1 MNENNMNQG
10 FPENP
15 NGADGGMND
24 QTPENNMPYGYNAD
38 PNMGAYNNM
47 NGYNAD
53 PNMGAYNN
61 MNGYN
66 ADPNTGAYN
75 NMNGYNADPNMGY
88 AQPGMNEFGD
98 QTPYQATVPKKKK
111 GGKIALFTF
120 IGVVLVAAIVTAVYF
135 FVRKTP
141 AEAIKAAMKNTVT
154 ESVDSSPLEDV
165 IGVSEFSE
173 DKMDFDM
180 NLKVNSI
187 YKMDGLSG
195 STYGISGAFEK
206 QKDNSYNLNLNGSL
220 TIAGETVNANLY
232 GIDKVFYFEIPELYD
247 SVFKMDLAAML
258 KSLDTSDMD
267 EATQNEVKALYEKYM
282 EPATEDLKK
291 AVTYD
296 RVGSAEIENH
306 NGDKEK
312 CKQYTVTLPT
322 ADVKAYV
329 TALCNYLNAYAS
341 DYITDD
347 QLDEIGVTRA
357 ELSQA
362 FQYIPTYYGMM
373 FSKDFVVNIYVKKN
387 QLARIS
393 MDYKFTALG
402 GTASVV
408 WDYMGEEHPA
418 DDVYFCASV
427 KKDEKE
433 LGSVSFSKKKENT
446 KGSYVYKLTDSVV
459 VNDKAV
465 AGLEQT
471 ATFTKS
477 TNAFESHLTLTAND
491 EAVFAYD
498 LTGSLKDVRKGKS
511 FGATVD
517 SFKVT
522 DGGDTVYADLS
533 GDVQFGDLGKEIG
546 KPDESKQVVDY
557 TEMTDEYMESNINQE
572 AAQRIVSAWSSALGS
587 AVDNGDIDID
597 DFITSDAT
605 TDDGDNDDEYVIDSS
620 SIDDVDYSG
629 YVMKGE
635 GYTVALNDPAG
646 YDRGYADNEEIDIYN
661 DKYNAYYTLTPNC
674 DKEKEC
680 ENFMTYFDYL
690 GEDGSVLD
698 KKMEQVTGTDGKTM
712 DCYVIDS
719 DIYDIKV
726 RDYYYFYPINDKDY
740 IVVNVNVWANG
751 KDQEVDADITAIA
764 NELVNDQIINVQEQ

>member
-1 MNENNMNQG
+1 MDENNMNQG
-10 FPENP
+10 FTEENP
-15 NGADGGMND
+15 NGADGSMND
-24 QTPENNMPYGYNAD
+24 QTPENNMSYTYDAD
-38 PNMGAYNNM
+38 PNMGAYN
-47 NGYNAD
+47 
-53 PNMGAYNN
+53 
-61 MNGYN
+61 
-66 ADPNTGAYN
+66 
-75 NMNGYNADPNMGY
+75 NGYNADPNMGY
-88 AQPGMNEFGD
+88 VQPGMNEFGD

-111 GGKIALFTF
+111 GGKIALFSF

-154 ESVDSSPLEDV
+154 ESVNSSPLEDV
-165 IGVSEFSE
+165 AGVSKFSE

-187 YKMDGLSG
+187 YEVDGLAG
-195 STYGISGAFEK
+195 STYGISGALEK

-220 TIAGETVNANLY
+220 TLGGETVSANLY

-247 SVFKMDLAAML
+247 SVFKMDLASML
-258 KSLDTSDMD
+258 KTLDTSDMD
-267 EATQNEVKALYEKYM
+267 ESTQNEVKELYEKYM
-282 EPATEDLKK
+282 GSATEDLKK
-291 AVTYD
+291 AVAYD

-312 CKQYTVTLPT
+312 CKQYTITLPT

-329 TALCNYLNAYAS
+329 TALCNYLDAYAS

-347 QLDEIGVTRA
+347 QLDEIGITRT

-373 FSKDFVVNIYVKKN
+373 FSRDFVVNVYVKKN

-408 WDYMGEEHPA
+408 WDFMGEENPA
-418 DDVYFCASV
+418 DDVYFCVSV
-427 KKDEKE
+427 KTDDKE
-433 LGSVSFSKKKENT
+433 LGSVSISEKKENT

-459 VNDKAV
+459 VNNKAV
-465 AGLEQT
+465 AGLEQ
-471 ATFTKS
+471 

-498 LTGSLKDVRKGKS
+498 LTGGLKDVQKGKS
-511 FGATVD
+511 FGVTVD

-522 DGGDTVYADLS
+522 NGGDTVYVDLS
-533 GDVQFGDLGKEIG
+533 GDAQFGDLGKEIK

-557 TEMTDEYMESNINQE
+557 TEMTDDYMTSNINQE
-572 AAQRIVSAWSSALGS
+572 AAQRIMEAWGSAFSSAI
-587 AVDNGDIDID
+587 DDGDISID
-597 DFITSDAT
+597 DFITTEEET
-605 TDDGDNDDEYVIDSS
+605 TDNGDNDDEYVIDSS

-629 YVMKGE
+629 YIMKGD
-635 GYTVALNDPAG
+635 GYTVSLNDPAG
-646 YDRGYADNEEIDIYN
+646 YDRGYADDEEIDIYN
-661 DKYNAYYTLTPNC
+661 DKYNAYYTLTPDC
-674 DKEKEC
+674 DKDKEC
-680 ENFMTYFDYL
+680 ENFMSYFEYL
-690 GEDGSVLD
+690 GDNGSILD
-698 KKMEQVTGTDGKTM
+698 KKMEQVTGADGKTM

-764 NELVNDQIINVQEQ
+764 KELVNDQIINVQEQ

>member
-1 MNENNMNQG
+1 MDENNMNQG
-10 FPENP
+10 FTEENP
-15 NGADGGMND
+15 NGADGSMND
-24 QTPENNMPYGYNAD
+24 QTPENNMSYTYDAD
-38 PNMGAYNNM
+38 PNMGAYN
-47 NGYNAD
+47 
-53 PNMGAYNN
+53 
-61 MNGYN
+61 
-66 ADPNTGAYN
+66 
-75 NMNGYNADPNMGY
+75 NGYNADPNMGY
-88 AQPGMNEFGD
+88 VQPGMNEFGD

-111 GGKIALFTF
+111 GGKIALFSF

-154 ESVDSSPLEDV
+154 ESVNSSPLEDV
-165 IGVSEFSE
+165 AGVSKFSE

-187 YKMDGLSG
+187 YEVDGLAG
-195 STYGISGAFEK
+195 STYGISGALEK

-220 TIAGETVNANLY
+220 TLGGETVSANLY

-247 SVFKMDLAAML
+247 SVFKMDLASML
-258 KSLDTSDMD
+258 KTLDTSDMD
-267 EATQNEVKALYEKYM
+267 ESTQNEVKELYEKYM
-282 EPATEDLKK
+282 GSATEDLKK
-291 AVTYD
+291 AVAYD

-312 CKQYTVTLPT
+312 CKQYTITLPT

-329 TALCNYLNAYAS
+329 TALCNYLDAYAS

-347 QLDEIGVTRA
+347 QLDEIGITRT

-373 FSKDFVVNIYVKKN
+373 FSRDFVVNVYVKKN

-408 WDYMGEEHPA
+408 WDFMGEENPA
-418 DDVYFCASV
+418 DDVYFCVSV
-427 KKDEKE
+427 KTDDKE
-433 LGSVSFSKKKENT
+433 LGSVSISEKKENT

-459 VNDKAV
+459 VNNKAV

-471 ATFTKS
+471 ASFTKS

-498 LTGSLKDVRKGKS
+498 LTGGLKDVQKGKS
-511 FGATVD
+511 FGVTVD

-522 DGGDTVYADLS
+522 NGGDTVYVDLS
-533 GDVQFGDLGKEIG
+533 GDAQFGDLGKEIK

-557 TEMTDEYMESNINQE
+557 TEMTDDYMTSNINQE
-572 AAQRIVSAWSSALGS
+572 AAQRIMEAWGSAFSSAI
-587 AVDNGDIDID
+587 DDGDISID
-597 DFITSDAT
+597 DFITTEEET
-605 TDDGDNDDEYVIDSS
+605 TDNGDNDDEYVIDSS

-629 YVMKGE
+629 YIMKGD
-635 GYTVALNDPAG
+635 GYTVSLNDPAG
-646 YDRGYADNEEIDIYN
+646 YDRGYADDEEIDIYN
-661 DKYNAYYTLTPNC
+661 DKYNAYYTLTPDC
-674 DKEKEC
+674 DKDKEC
-680 ENFMTYFDYL
+680 ENFMSYFEYL
-690 GEDGSVLD
+690 GDNGSILD
-698 KKMEQVTGTDGKTM
+698 KKMEQVTGADGKTM

-764 NELVNDQIINVQEQ
+764 KELVNDQIINVQEQ

>member
-53 PNMGAYNN
+53 PN
-61 MNGYN
+61 
-66 ADPNTGAYN
+66 TGVYN

-88 AQPGMNEFGD
+88 AQPDMNEFGD

-418 DDVYFCASV
+418 DDVYFCA
-427 KKDEKE
+427 
-433 LGSVSFSKKKENT
+433 
-446 KGSYVYKLTDSVV
+446 
-459 VNDKAV
+459 
-465 AGLEQT
+465 
-471 ATFTKS
+471 
-477 TNAFESHLTLTAND
+477 
-491 EAVFAYD
+491 
-498 LTGSLKDVRKGKS
+498 
-511 FGATVD
+511 
-517 SFKVT
+517 
-522 DGGDTVYADLS
+522 
-533 GDVQFGDLGKEIG
+533 
-546 KPDESKQVVDY
+546 
-557 TEMTDEYMESNINQE
+557 
-572 AAQRIVSAWSSALGS
+572 
-587 AVDNGDIDID
+587 
-597 DFITSDAT
+597 
-605 TDDGDNDDEYVIDSS
+605 
-620 SIDDVDYSG
+620 
-629 YVMKGE
+629 
-635 GYTVALNDPAG
+635 
-646 YDRGYADNEEIDIYN
+646 
-661 DKYNAYYTLTPNC
+661 
-674 DKEKEC
+674 
-680 ENFMTYFDYL
+680 
-690 GEDGSVLD
+690 
-698 KKMEQVTGTDGKTM
+698 
-712 DCYVIDS
+712 
-719 DIYDIKV
+719 
-726 RDYYYFYPINDKDY
+726 
-740 IVVNVNVWANG
+740 
-751 KDQEVDADITAIA
+751 
-764 NELVNDQIINVQEQ
+764 

>member
-15 NGADGGMND
+15 NGADGGM
-24 QTPENNMPYGYNAD
+24 
-38 PNMGAYNNM
+38 GAYNNM
-47 NGYNAD
+47 NDYNAD

-66 ADPNTGAYN
+66 ADPNTGVYN

-88 AQPGMNEFGD
+88 AQPDMNEFGD

-195 STYGISGAFEK
+195 SAYGISGAFEK

-393 MDYKFTALG
+393 MDYKFTA
-402 GTASVV
+402 SVV

-446 KGSYVYKLTDSVV
+446 KDSYVYKLTDSVV

-646 YDRGYADNEEIDIYN
+646 YDRGYADDEEIDIYN

-764 NELVNDQIINVQEQ
+764 NELVNGQIINVQEQ